1 MKPPDCRVNR
11 FASGAQLPP
20 SNPNENSDLAPS
32 QARSGCLAVLL
43 SLRMAPPV
51 DPHALLSR
59 FQGAFASGFTAAMK
73 LSLVQLEKDQVVL
86 EMAVGP
92 EHLQPHGLVH
102 GGVFCS
108 LVETAGS
115 IGASLNVAEGLI
127 VVGVENQTS
136 FLRAVRK
143 GKLKSTAKPI
153 HIGRRSQLWE
163 TEIVDEKGRL
173 VATGRL
179 RLMNI
184 EQET

>member
-1 MKPPDCRVNR
+1 MTHPVE
-11 FASGAQLPP
+11 P
-20 SNPNENSDLAPS
+20 S
-32 QARSGCLAVLL
+32 
-43 SLRMAPPV
+43 
-51 DPHALLSR
+51 ALLSR
-59 FQGAFASGFTAAMK
+59 FRGAFASGFTAAMK
-73 LSLVQLEKDQVVL
+73 LSLVTLDKDEVVL
-86 EMAVGP
+86 EMPVGP

-115 IGASLNVAEGLI
+115 IGGSLNVDEGLI

-143 GKLKSTAKPI
+143 GRLKSTARPI
-153 HIGRRSQLWE
+153 HVGRRSQLWE

-184 EQET
+184 KPEG